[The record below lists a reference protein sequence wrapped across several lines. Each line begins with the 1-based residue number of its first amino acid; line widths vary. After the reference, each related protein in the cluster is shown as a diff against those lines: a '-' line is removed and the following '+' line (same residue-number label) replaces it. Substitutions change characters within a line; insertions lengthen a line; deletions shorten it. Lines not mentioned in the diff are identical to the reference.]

1 MEYVKNATL
10 LHGKESRRRI
20 TMNNQQKE
28 LRDIRALRPWDKN
41 PKTLS
46 KIEFIRLKKQI
57 QRLGVYKPLII
68 SEDGIVLGGNSRLR
82 AFQELGIRD
91 VWVSVVDAP
100 TDAKKLEYCLSDNDV
115 VGEVNEEEL
124 VSLLTEEEGDIPLGD
139 YKINLG
145 SISLDKLIT
154 KFGPGDEFEVEET
167 KPEKNKNEIVCPE
180 CGAIFTK

>member
-1 MEYVKNATL
+1 ME
-10 LHGKESRRRI
+10 
-20 TMNNQQKE
+20 NQNKD
-28 LRDIRALRPWDKN
+28 LRDIRALHPWDKN

-46 KIEFIRLKKQI
+46 KAEFIRLKKQI

-68 SEDGIVLGGNSRLR
+68 TSDGTVLGGNSRLR
-82 AFQELGIRD
+82 AFQELGIRE
-91 VWVSVVDAP
+91 VWVSMVDAP

-124 VSLLTEEEGDIPLGD
+124 VSMLTEEDGNIPLGD

-154 KFGPGDEFEVEET
+154 RFGPGDEFEAEEAEFP
-167 KPEKNKNEIVCPE
+167 KDKKEITCPE
-180 CGAIFTK
+180 CGAKFKK

>member
-1 MEYVKNATL
+1 MIME
-10 LHGKESRRRI
+10 
-20 TMNNQQKE
+20 NQQRD
-28 LRDIRALRPWDKN
+28 LRDIRALHPWEKN

-46 KIEFIRLKKQI
+46 KSDFIRLKKQI

-68 SEDGIVLGGNSRLR
+68 AEDGTVLGGNSRFR

-124 VSLLTEEEGDIPLGD
+124 VSMLTEEEGDIPLGD

-154 KFGPGDEFEVEET
+154 KFGPGDEFDVEET
-167 KPEKNKNEIVCPE
+167 KPQKDKKEITCPE
-180 CGAIFTK
+180 CGTKFYK

>member
-1 MEYVKNATL
+1 M
-10 LHGKESRRRI
+10 G
-20 TMNNQQKE
+20 NQYKD
-28 LRDIRALRPWDKN
+28 LRDIRALHPWEKN

-46 KIEFIRLKKQI
+46 KSEFIRLKKQI

-68 SEDGIVLGGNSRLR
+68 AEDGTVLGGNSRFR

-91 VWVSVVDAP
+91 VWVSMVDAP

-124 VSLLTEEEGDIPLGD
+124 VSLLTEEDGEIPLVD
-139 YKINLG
+139 YKVNLG

-154 KFGPGDEFEVEET
+154 KFGPEDEFEVEET
-167 KPEKNKNEIVCPE
+167 KSDKGKKEITCPE
-180 CGAIFTK
+180 CGAMFTK